1 MTLPVGT
8 WIKQK
13 RKAKGL
19 ALAKLAKKAGVSAT
33 EIFRIERGERK
44 ALNLEILRRIVEA
57 LEEPLDLFLKETG
70 YLLTDEER
78 RFLEDPDF
86 GKIYFELQRRK
97 ELSPEE
103 KQQLADVILRIIKSF

>member
-1 MTLPVGT
+1 MTLPVGV

-19 ALAKLAKKAGVSAT
+19 ALAKLAQKAGVSAT
-33 EIFRIERGERK
+33 EIFRLERGERK

-70 YLLTDEER
+70 YLLNEQER
-78 RFLEDPDF
+78 RILEDPDF

-103 KQQLADVILRIIKSF
+103 KQQLADIILRIIKSF